1 MPKSDPLV
9 QLHQVSFAYGS
20 DPVVTDISM
29 TVAPGELI
37 GVVGPSG
44 AGKTTLLKLIAGTE
58 QAVLGSVNRPQDL
71 RIGWVPQVETVNW
84 YFPVTVDEVVLMGST
99 AGGSRPWYTSEER
112 KRVHRLLHDLG
123 IGHLEG
129 RHIRRLSGGQQQRVF
144 VARALMADPDILILD
159 EPLSGVDV
167 KTRQDVLDLL
177 ASLAATG
184 IAVILTTH
192 DLNGVAAHL
201 PRVVCINGKVV
212 ADGHPAAVLRPAN
225 LLEVFGARMEIIEH
239 EGHPIVIDSHDQPSN
254 VIGMDP
260 SAERSRRGNAG

>member
-1 MPKSDPLV
+1 MPTSDPLIR
-9 QLHQVSFAYGS
+9 LDRVSFAYGS
-20 DPVVTDISM
+20 DPVISDVSM
-29 TVAPGELI
+29 TISPGELI

-58 QAVLGSVNRPQDL
+58 QPVLGTIQRPKDL
-71 RIGWVPQVETVNW
+71 GIGWVPQVETVNW

-99 AGGSRPWYTSEER
+99 AAGSRPWYTRAER
-112 KRVHRLLHDLG
+112 GRVHRLLHDLG

-201 PRVVCINGKVV
+201 PRVACINARVV
-212 ADGHPAAVLRPAN
+212 ADGHPAAVLRPDN
-225 LLEVFGARMEIIEH
+225 LLETFGARMEIIEH
-239 EGHPIVIDSHDQPSN
+239 EGHPIVIDSHDQPTN

-260 SAERSRRGNAG
+260 MSERNRRGNAG